1 MLITETVT
9 IDEREY
15 IHNYSD
21 VGNYIERDE
30 ILYDKAYDPPEA
42 GYIYTES
49 DTPIE
54 PVEDIEAEYAEAGK
68 ILMGVNE

>member
-21 VGNYIERDE
+21 IGNYIERDE

-49 DTPIE
+49 DTPIII
-54 PVEDIEAEYAEAGK
+54 PTNEDEAYAEAGR
-68 ILMGVNE
+68 ILMGVI

>member
-9 IDEREY
+9 IDEKEY

-49 DTPIE
+49 DTPIISSMD
-54 PVEDIEAEYAEAGK
+54 EDDAYALAGR
-68 ILMGVNE
+68 ILMGVI